1 MCVCVCQHFYW
12 ILFAL
17 QQLRHKSLHH
27 YEFLL
32 PCPIDSHCASLKGA
46 RRGKEERERGRG
58 KGAVFVCRV
67 LFMCFLHIFPQCK
80 PSGFMEISQMPLA
93 RLWPTGRGTLT
104 PSLDALSGNLSDRLL
119 LLHLLHPSL
128 TDLKLQLAGLLRFP
142 RPPSSAQCK
151 QFSVLLIEMAKW
163 RM

>member
-32 PCPIDSHCASLKGA
+32 PCPIDCHCASLKGGSGSA
-46 RRGKEERERGRG
+46 EGAGRERSQAVEQEQPEGEEAEG
-58 KGAVFVCRV
+58 KGAVFVCRM

-93 RLWPTGRGTLT
+93 RLWPMGRVHIHAPLVQ
-104 PSLDALSGNLSDRLL
+104 NLSDRLLLLGLL

-128 TDLKLQLAGLLRFP
+128 T
-142 RPPSSAQCK
+142 
-151 QFSVLLIEMAKW
+151 
-163 RM
+163 